1 MLRRLAL
8 VRQPSPRLADGIVTH
23 IDRESV
29 DPVLARDQWEAY
41 VGALRANGWDIVQAP
56 AAPDCPDGVFIEDQ
70 VLVYGDLA
78 VLCRSGAPERRAEQD
93 GLAGLLTD
101 VGYRVARIEAPGL
114 LDGGDVLKHDGR
126 VWVGDAGSTGRS
138 NRAGVEQVADL
149 LAPLGA
155 RVEAVPL
162 SGVLHLKSA
171 VTALPDGRI
180 LAGPSLSAVTAEW
193 PGWGTS
199 SRGASR
205 LLAVPEES
213 GAHVVILDADTVL
226 LAASAPQTA
235 EVLTG
240 QGLRVDREPRLRD
253 QMKAFAGT
261 GNRLQP
267 GRARLGEQ
275 HGPQVLARE
284 QRGNAYPAPH
294 HRRRARS
301 DRASASSAPIDRMP
315 RRQVPALPKGCRW
328 CWVGL

>member
-78 VLCRSGAPERRAEQD
+78 LLCRSGAPERRAEQD

-240 QGLRVDREPRLRD
+240 QGLRVVTVDISEFEKLEGCVTCLSVRLR
-253 QMKAFAGT
+253 
-261 GNRLQP
+261 R
-267 GRARLGEQ
+267 
-275 HGPQVLARE
+275 
-284 QRGNAYPAPH
+284 
-294 HRRRARS
+294 
-301 DRASASSAPIDRMP
+301 
-315 RRQVPALPKGCRW
+315 
-328 CWVGL
+328 